1 MGAGLSKVA
10 EMALGLGQTPVDVGI
25 LRIEHHCGLKARQ
38 GRLPVFDI
46 EIIAADVD
54 IFLGGFRMGGSIGGK
69 PSMLAGFLVIGLG
82 KELIHAGEAGA
93 GTGVRRAV

>member
-38 GRLPVFDI
+38 GRLPVLDF
-46 EIIAADVD
+46 EIVGSYVD
-54 IFLGGFRMGGSIGGK
+54 ILFGGFCMGGTIVGE
-69 PSMLAGFLVIGLG
+69 PSMLAGFLVIGPG
-82 KELIHAGEAGA
+82 KELIHAREAGT
-93 GTGVRRAV
+93 GTGVRRAA